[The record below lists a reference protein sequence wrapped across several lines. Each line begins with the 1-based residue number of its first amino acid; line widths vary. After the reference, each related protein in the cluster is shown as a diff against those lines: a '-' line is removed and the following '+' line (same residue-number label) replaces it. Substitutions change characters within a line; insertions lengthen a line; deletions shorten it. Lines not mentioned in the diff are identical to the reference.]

1 MTRTL
6 SGCNSIHVSFCPLQ
20 YVFFTANKSMIKMQI
35 QLLFID
41 FPGKNTHFL
50 QEILLP
56 QFFYIIFIIIILV
69 NNSCS
74 KVMQVDI
81 VKK

>member
-1 MTRTL
+1 
-6 SGCNSIHVSFCPLQ
+6 
-20 YVFFTANKSMIKMQI
+20 MQI